1 MSQPP
6 SSSVPPA
13 RWPGRRSRAT
23 ALAFTTAALAA
34 GCLGDGVARPRP
46 PALERPYPG
55 ELIAHSFAS
64 IRGHAVDAS
73 GLYLL
78 ATGDPYGPDRP
89 LLIAAP
95 RRAAPLDARVYAWAP
110 LDGPP
115 GGPASDGS
123 AAVWLG
129 PEVFLAGAID
139 GHAIVFD
146 RARVLEVGPDG
157 AIVRA
162 IESPDGPVEGA
173 AAIGATP
180 ATPAAVLWQVGA
192 TLRWQ
197 RGAAT
202 GAHAFPAAIAAITP
216 AGRHVY
222 VAAGL
227 ELWRLDADHLD
238 RPPERRLDGAQVG
251 ALIGSGGYGAL
262 VATAGL
268 LYWQVGGA
276 VLRIDD
282 RADPATVTAA
292 AAASWS
298 VQAFAVDGTALLV
311 QIARDGELWRI
322 PSAGGEA
329 LRLEPPWAT
338 TARLVGSSGERAW
351 FAVTRTHTPHLGPAA
366 GATVTLTDLIAVP
379 LEAL

>member
-6 SSSVPPA
+6 SSSVPRA
-13 RWPGRRSRAT
+13 RSSGRRSRTAT
-23 ALAFTTAALAA
+23 LAFTAAALAA
-34 GCLGDGVARPRP
+34 GCVGDGVARPRP

-73 GLYLL
+73 GLFVL

-95 RRAAPLDARVYAWAP
+95 RRAAPVDARVYAWAP
-110 LDGPP
+110 MAGPP
-115 GGPASDGS
+115 GGPAGDGS
-123 AAVWLG
+123 AALWLG
-129 PEVFLAGAID
+129 PEVFLAGVVD

-157 AIVRA
+157 AIVRT
-162 IESPDGPVEGA
+162 IVSPDGPVEGA
-173 AAIGATP
+173 TAIGATP
-180 ATPAAVLWQVGA
+180 AGPATVLWQVGA

-197 RGAAT
+197 RGTAT

-216 AGRHVY
+216 AGRFVH

-227 ELWRLDADHLD
+227 ELWRLDAEHLE

-251 ALIGSGGYGAL
+251 ALIGSGGHGAL
-262 VATAGL
+262 VAASGL

-282 RADPATVTAA
+282 RAPSATVTAA

-298 VQAFAVDGTALLV
+298 VQAFAVDGAALLV

-322 PSAGGEA
+322 PLAGGEA

-351 FAVTRTHTPHLGPAA
+351 FAVTRTHTPRLGPAA